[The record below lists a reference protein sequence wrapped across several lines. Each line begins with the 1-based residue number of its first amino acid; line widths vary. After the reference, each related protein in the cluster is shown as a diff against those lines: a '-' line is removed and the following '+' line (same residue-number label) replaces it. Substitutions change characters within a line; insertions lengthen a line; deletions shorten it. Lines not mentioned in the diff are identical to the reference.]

1 LAGGG
6 GGLLGGGAGG
16 GKDGG
21 VVSDMGTNGFFCDSV
36 DEGDLFPDVSG
47 GLAPVPV
54 DGYKPEVGWD
64 GGSMICAGG
73 EVSTG
78 KLSSF
83 CKFPKLTDVLAPD
96 DPVDFG
102 DSVSVTLGLIGVTGP
117 IKDPTG
123 SFAEV
128 ISLAT
133 CFRIDST

>member
-1 LAGGG
+1 
-6 GGLLGGGAGG
+6 
-16 GKDGG
+16 
-21 VVSDMGTNGFFCDSV
+21 MGTNGFFCDSV
-36 DEGDLFPDVSG
+36 DVGDLFPDVSG